1 MIMECLSVTNS
12 NLFEKEGSFFMKL
25 ALVNEILK
33 FWKPERRPLMA
44 YSTFAHLSQK
54 VFCFARMRICTSVT
68 EHEVA
73 RAKNLLKTNILMQLD
88 GV

>member
-1 MIMECLSVTNS
+1 MIMVCLSVTNS

-44 YSTFAHLSQK
+44 Y
-54 VFCFARMRICTSVT
+54 FCSFIT
-68 EHEVA
+68 ESLLFCQDANLHKCD
-73 RAKNLLKTNILMQLD
+73 RA
-88 GV
+88 